1 MSGGMR
7 PGARLVSRGFSQFA
21 AAWFLSFGVTL
32 VVVCISAFR
41 ARTDLYEITDR
52 VLLGVLAAL
61 ALGWFLSVA
70 LALLAP
76 RASSVSKVAYVLL
89 AGLMLLPL
97 LWAPVLGAVVGAWLT
112 GAAIEYS
119 GVYAQFRIH
128 VAQLLYPVSTGAFH
142 LDLVD
147 VVWNAFQV
155 VATIIGFLASVVS
168 LWPLVSQQLGRAVSS
183 SEA

>member
-1 MSGGMR
+1 MSGGVR
-7 PGARLVSRGFSQFA
+7 SGARLLNRGFGQFA
-21 AAWFLSFGVTL
+21 GAWFLSFGVTL
-32 VVVCISAFR
+32 MVVLVAAFR
-41 ARTDLYEITDR
+41 ARSDLYEITDR
-52 VLLGVLAAL
+52 VLLGVLAVL
-61 ALGWFLSVA
+61 AVGWFLSVA

-76 RASSVSKVAYVLL
+76 RAPSVSKAVYVLL

-142 LDLVD
+142 VDLVD

-155 VATIIGFLASVVS
+155 VATIIGFLASVTS
-168 LWPLVSQQLGRAVSS
+168 LWPLISQQLGRAVSS
-183 SEA
+183 TEA